1 MKELIGRLLRNDS
14 AINLALIYD
23 LVRAISR
30 IFAAAD
36 ESLFINKSDKVVTR
50 HSFVNRL
57 QFDSI
62 DRETQHERADVS
74 SHSRVRAMILIIIKI
89 SWHAFNYF
97 SYP

>member
-36 ESLFINKSDKVVTR
+36 ESLFINKSDKVVSR
-50 HSFVNRL
+50 HSFVNRFQL
-57 QFDSI
+57 HWSWNATRTGGRLF
-62 DRETQHERADVS
+62 ALS
-74 SHSRVRAMILIIIKI
+74 SQGND
-89 SWHAFNYF
+89 FNY
-97 SYP
+97 Y